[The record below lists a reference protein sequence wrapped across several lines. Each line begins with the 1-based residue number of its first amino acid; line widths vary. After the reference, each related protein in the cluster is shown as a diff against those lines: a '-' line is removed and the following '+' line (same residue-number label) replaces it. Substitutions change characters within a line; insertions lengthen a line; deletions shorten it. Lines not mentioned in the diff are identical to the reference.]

1 MFLGRSSAYS
11 YIFRKSPTAYSSTFR
26 GNSIVKSYE
35 FKKRPTVCSC
45 PFEAVAVC
53 QLLLR
58 KSTGY
63 SCLITKITHATSP
76 GRQ

>member
-11 YIFRKSPTAYSSTFR
+11 YIFRKSPTAYSSTFT

-35 FKKRPTVCSC
+35 FRKRPTACSC
-45 PFEAVAVC
+45 PFEAVC

-63 SCLITKITHATSP
+63 SCLIAKITHATSP